1 MCCLFGLID
10 YGNVFNASA
19 KNKIIKILST
29 ECEVRGTDA
38 TGIAFNTDTGLHIY
52 KRPLAAHK
60 IWYRI
65 PEKVKVIM
73 GHTRMTTQGSEKLNY
88 NNHPFHGHIDG
99 EDFALA
105 HNGVLHNDIRLKTSE
120 GLPDTPIQT
129 DSYVAVQLI
138 EKEKDLSFD
147 SIRKMAE
154 KTEGSFCYT
163 ILDRKNNLYFV
174 KGDNPLAI
182 YKFNGF
188 YLYASTEEI
197 LTKAVMK
204 LGFRNPVKISITCG
218 DILKIDSLGITE
230 VERFEFPEI
239 YANYRYFYTS
249 PYNYDYDSDYEA
261 LDILTEYA
269 GYFGISQDDIIML
282 YDYGYSEWE
291 IEEMLYSPMEL
302 QEFLSELRL
311 MEMC

>member
-1 MCCLFGLID
+1 
-10 YGNVFNASA
+10 
-19 KNKIIKILST
+19 
-29 ECEVRGTDA
+29 
-38 TGIAFNTDTGLHIY
+38 
-52 KRPLAAHK
+52 
-60 IWYRI
+60 
-65 PEKVKVIM
+65 
-73 GHTRMTTQGSEKLNY
+73 
-88 NNHPFHGHIDG
+88 
-99 EDFALA
+99 
-105 HNGVLHNDIRLKTSE
+105 
-120 GLPDTPIQT
+120 
-129 DSYVAVQLI
+129 
-138 EKEKDLSFD
+138 
-147 SIRKMAE
+147 
-154 KTEGSFCYT
+154 
-163 ILDRKNNLYFV
+163 
-174 KGDNPLAI
+174 
-182 YKFNGF
+182 
-188 YLYASTEEI
+188 
-197 LTKAVMK
+197 MK
-204 LGFRNPVKISITCG
+204 LGFKNPVKISITCG